1 MQVYVKHFVMT
12 GSQVRGVK
20 VTTLCDKVC
29 DEWRQVKGV
38 LDIALY
44 DKVCDDWRQVKGVL
58 DITLYDKVCDDYYC
72 TVILFLMLFICH
84 V

>member
-44 DKVCDDWRQVKGVL
+44 GKVC
-58 DITLYDKVCDDYYC
+58 
-72 TVILFLMLFICH
+72 
-84 V
+84 